1 MAIAVTV
8 LNQKRLP
15 GVGLI
20 TTGRMNY
27 SGSYPAGGESNAGL
41 LAVLKGY
48 NTIDSVSFMTS
59 NGMTAGYDSATNK
72 VRVWNNVAG
81 VPTELAAAAYPAP
94 GSGSIGFTTISR

>member
-1 MAIAVTV
+1 MAITVTI

-15 GVGLI
+15 GVGLF

-27 SGSYPAGGESNAGL
+27 SGSYPSGGESNAGL
-41 LAVLKGY
+41 LAALKGY
-48 NTIDSVSFMTS
+48 STIDNVQFMTS

-81 VPTELAAAAYPAP
+81 VPTELPAAAYPAP
-94 GSGSIGFTTISR
+94 GSGSIGFTAMSR